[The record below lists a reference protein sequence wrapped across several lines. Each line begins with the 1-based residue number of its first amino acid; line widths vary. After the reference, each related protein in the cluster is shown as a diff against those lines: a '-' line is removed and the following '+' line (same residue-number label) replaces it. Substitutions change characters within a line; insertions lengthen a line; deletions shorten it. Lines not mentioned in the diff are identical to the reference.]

1 MSRAFVKDDADSERV
16 IVPQRAP
23 LPDGVPNLVTPR
35 GLALLEAEREERS
48 AERDALLGDPE
59 APDRARRL
67 TVLRESLDDL
77 EARIASARVVRPP
90 GPSSDVAGLGATVTV
105 LVEDGQRS
113 RFTIVGVDEADP
125 LEGLVAFTAPLAS
138 AVLERRPGDEVRATL
153 AGHARSVRVE
163 DVRYDAGEPGDGV
176 DAG

>member
-23 LPDGVPNLVTPR
+23 LPEGVPNLVTPR
-35 GLALLEAEREERS
+35 GLALLVAERAERI
-48 AERDALLGDPE
+48 AERDALFTDPD

-67 TVLRESLDDL
+67 TVSRERLDDL
-77 EARIASARVVRPP
+77 EERIASARVVRPP
-90 GPSSDVAGLGATVTV
+90 VPSGDVAGVGATVTV
-105 LVEDGQRS
+105 LVEDGERS

-138 AVLERRPGDEVRATL
+138 AVLERRAGDEVRATL
-153 AGHARSVRVE
+153 GGHLRSVRVE
-163 DVRYDAGEPGDGV
+163 DVRYAATQPGDEV
-176 DAG
+176 DPD

>member
-23 LPDGVPNLVTPR
+23 LPEGVPNLVTPR
-35 GLALLEAEREERS
+35 GMALLETERDERG
-48 AERDALLGDPE
+48 AERDALLADPE

-77 EARIASARVVRPP
+77 EERIASARVVRPP
-90 GPSSDVAGLGATVTV
+90 EPSSDVAGLGATVTV
-105 LVEDGQRS
+105 LVGDGERS

-125 LEGLVAFTAPLAS
+125 LEGQVAFTAPLAS

-153 AGHARSVRVE
+153 GGRPRSVRVE
-163 DVRYDAGEPGDGV
+163 DVRYAVADANDEV

>member
-23 LPDGVPNLVTPR
+23 LPEGAPNLVTPR
-35 GLALLEAEREERS
+35 GLALLEAERNDRS
-48 AERDALLGDPE
+48 AERDALLGDPD

-77 EARIASARVVRPP
+77 EERLASARVVPP
-90 GPSSDVAGLGATVTV
+90 PEPPRDVAGVGATVTV
-105 LVEDGQRS
+105 LVEDGERS

-153 AGHARSVRVE
+153 GGRPRSVRVE
-163 DVRYDAGEPGDGV
+163 DVRYAAAESGEAVDPG
-176 DAG
+176 